1 MLDMYVAQ
9 NRELAYRVI
18 EDEAVIL
25 TPEDGMLHNLNP
37 VATRIFE
44 LANGK
49 RKVKDIVS
57 HILDEFKV
65 DEHTV
70 KKDATNFIEDLAH
83 KKLLVI
89 SDKPITHLK

>member
-9 NRELAYRVI
+9 NEEVAYRI
-18 EDEAVIL
+18 IDDEAVIL

-49 RKVKDIVS
+49 RTVKDIINRILGEFQADEKVVTRDVS
-57 HILDEFKV
+57 
-65 DEHTV
+65 
-70 KKDATNFIEDLAH
+70 NFIEDLMH
-83 KKLLVI
+83 KKMMIL
-89 SDKPITHLK
+89 SSKPLKV